1 MRLLLLTFLTMIA
14 FAANSV
20 LNRMALSLDG
30 PLDATDL
37 ETGPAGFALI
47 RLASGAAALGVLALW
62 RSGGLRLW
70 APGRVTARAT
80 GVVSLALYVLGFSFA
95 YVTLDAG
102 LGALILFGGVQI
114 TMFAGAVWRA
124 EPMPAARWAGTA
136 LALAGLVGL
145 LWPVQGPA
153 GAEQIATDPVGG
165 LMMAVAALGWG
176 IYSLNARRS
185 GDPLAATA
193 GNFILTTPLAVLVY
207 LLWPDGVSWRGAGL
221 AVVSGVVTSGLGYAL
236 WYEVLRRIDTSV
248 AAVAQLSVPVLAALG
263 GVLLLNEAATLR
275 MMLWGGVVLLG
286 VALSVLWP
294 RATPA
299 PETEPA
305 PEPAPEPGPDP
316 DQRTSG
322 SNGS

>member
-47 RLASGAAALGVLALW
+47 RLASGAAALGLLALW

-70 APGRVTARAT
+70 APGRAT

-124 EPMPAARWAGTA
+124 EPMPAARWAGAA

-153 GAEQIATDPVGG
+153 GVEQMATDPVGG

-207 LLWPDGVSWRGAGL
+207 LLWPDGVGWRGAGL

-299 PETEPA
+299 PE
-305 PEPAPEPGPDP
+305 PEPEP

>member
-47 RLASGAAALGVLALW
+47 RLTSGAAALGLLALW

-70 APGRVTARAT
+70 APGRVT

-124 EPMPAARWAGTA
+124 EPMPAARWAGAA

-145 LWPVQGPA
+145 LWPAQGPLA
-153 GAEQIATDPVGG
+153 DTEQMATDPVGG

-299 PETEPA
+299 PE
-305 PEPAPEPGPDP
+305 P